1 MSNAV
6 SRSAQVFRTP
16 GSLALRAG
24 LTCAALGLMTS
35 GALANLPPDPVN
47 SRSPI
52 LTPVSDQIVTIK
64 VSADEI
70 DACRATLAD
79 VLGAPLKAPMTPD
92 AHDFDSVGGAL
103 PLPMVQCVVEARAD

>member
-1 MSNAV
+1 MPY
-6 SRSAQVFRTP
+6 RTP
-16 GSLALRAG
+16 ILSTQKSLAARSG
-24 LTCAALGLMTS
+24 LAVAALGLMAT
-35 GALANLPPDPVN
+35 GAMANLPPDPVN

-52 LTPVSDQIVTIK
+52 LTPVSDEIVTIK

>member
-1 MSNAV
+1 MPY
-6 SRSAQVFRTP
+6 RTP
-16 GSLALRAG
+16 VSSTPKSLAARSG
-24 LTCAALGLMTS
+24 LALAALGR
-35 GALANLPPDPVN
+35 DE
-47 SRSPI
+47 
-52 LTPVSDQIVTIK
+52 IVTIK

>member
-1 MSNAV
+1 MPY
-6 SRSAQVFRTP
+6 RTP
-16 GSLALRAG
+16 VSSTPKSLAARSG
-24 LTCAALGLMTS
+24 LALAALGLMVT
-35 GALANLPPDPVN
+35 GAMANLPPDPVN

-52 LTPVSDQIVTIK
+52 LTPVSDEIVTIK

-92 AHDFDSVGGAL
+92 AHDFDRVGGAL